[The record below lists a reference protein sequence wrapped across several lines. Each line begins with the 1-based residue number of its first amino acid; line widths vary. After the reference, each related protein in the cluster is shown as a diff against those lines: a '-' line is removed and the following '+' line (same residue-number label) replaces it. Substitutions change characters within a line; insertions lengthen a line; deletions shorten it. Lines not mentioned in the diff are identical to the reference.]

1 MTDQPDARTQRPA
14 TNSDQATQSPQEHK
28 STMQKI
34 KEMIPGTKAHKA
46 KKAQKAGVPQETG
59 MPQDEVAQPFEGN
72 QMQQPRGSLGG
83 TSDPDAREQMASGMG
98 TGLSGLPRRGSLG
111 GTSDPEARERMASS
125 MMGGTPSMEDSSS
138 DPRAFFQYVQQQW
151 QQMDD
156 SLGESSDSRAFFQYV
171 QQQWQRMEVLS
182 HEADLSK
189 NDTSMGTGTSP
200 NPLAEQNVYAGN
212 TGHPIGMDDRHL
224 TYGSTV
230 DTRGP
235 GLQHGPLG
243 GTHAQTGTLHRASE
257 PLPASDPLTDKESRK
272 ADYTGTNDT
281 GSGLETTRR
290 GVEQM

>member
-1 MTDQPDARTQRPA
+1 
-14 TNSDQATQSPQEHK
+14 
-28 STMQKI
+28 MQKI

-46 KKAQKAGVPQETG
+46 KKAQKAGVPDETG
-59 MPQDEVAQPFEGN
+59 MPQDEVARNDQTFEGN
-72 QMQQPRGSLGG
+72 QMQQP
-83 TSDPDAREQMASGMG
+83 MASGMG
-98 TGLSGLPRRGSLG
+98 AGVSGLPRRGSLG
-111 GTSDPEARERMASS
+111 GSSDPEASS

-156 SLGESSDSRAFFQYV
+156 SLGEGSDSRAFFQYV

-182 HEADLSK
+182 NEADLSK
-189 NDTSMGTGTSP
+189 NDTSTGTSSMGTSP
-200 NPLAEQNVYAGN
+200 MMSPSLE

-235 GLQHGPLG
+235 GLQHGTLG

-257 PLPASDPLTDKESRK
+257 ALPTPDPLTDKESRK
-272 ADYTGTNDT
+272 ADYTGTDES

-290 GVEQM
+290 GVEQV